1 MIRFGIVGCG
11 NICATHAD
19 ALAPLP
25 NAKLTVVYDEIP
37 AKVEAIAAKYGVAS
51 AASLGDLFAKCDA
64 VIVALPSSLHA
75 PTTIAAARAG
85 KHVLTEKPLDIAIE
99 PARAMVAACEAANVK
114 LGCISQHRFAR
125 DVQRLKAMVEGGELG
140 RVFHADAT
148 IKWFRSQGYY
158 DSAGW
163 RGTWAVD
170 GGGCLM
176 NQGVHTIDVLQWIMG
191 GVAAVRANTLTAA
204 HEIEVEDVATALVE
218 FRNGGIGTIVGS
230 TAAYP
235 GFAERVEVH
244 GTRGSAVLEWDRL
257 LLTTTKEP
265 ADMEAF
271 GASVALSKLPTP
283 EDEDETLSF
292 PVQHRLQIA
301 DFVAA
306 IEEGREPLLSG
317 RGALEPLG
325 IVLAIYESA
334 RLGGERIQIPS
345 EETAHK

>member
-11 NICATHAD
+11 NISGTHAD
-19 ALAPLP
+19 AIAGLE
-25 NAKLTVVYDEIP
+25 NAELTVVHDEIP
-37 AKVEAIAAKYGVAS
+37 EKAVALASKYNVQTAD
-51 AASLGDLFAKCDA
+51 SLDALFARCDA

-75 PTTIAAARAG
+75 PTTIRAAEAG
-85 KHVLTEKPLDIAIE
+85 RHVLTEKPLDIAIE
-99 PARAMVAACEAANVK
+99 PARAMVAACEAAGVK

-125 DVQRLKAMVEGGELG
+125 DVQALRASVESEELG
-140 RVFHADAT
+140 RVFHGDAT

-176 NQGVHTIDVLQWIMG
+176 NQGVHTIDLLQWIMG
-191 GVAAVRANTLTAA
+191 GVRAVRANTLTAA

-218 FRNGGIGTIVGS
+218 FRNGAIGTIVGS

-235 GFAERVEVH
+235 GFAERVEIH

-257 LLTTTKEP
+257 ILKTSRDP
-265 ADMEAF
+265 AEMEAF
-271 GASVALSKLPTP
+271 GASVALTALKAEGEDSSLNFPT
-283 EDEDETLSF
+283 
-292 PVQHRLQIA
+292 QHRLQIA

-306 IEEGREPLLSG
+306 IEDDREPLLSG
-317 RGALEPLG
+317 RGALEPLK

-334 RLGGERIQIPS
+334 RRGGERVEIES
-345 EETAHK
+345 E